1 MTRLYAHDGGGDY
14 FYVDK
19 KEVSY
24 HALGF
29 DTLPVKQTV
38 KAHKAFLP
46 QLVDNQLRIFIIP
59 LSVGM
64 QANKK

>member
-1 MTRLYAHDGGGDY
+1 MTE
-14 FYVDK
+14 
-19 KEVSY
+19 KEIVQFFINQNNQIMGWFIS
-24 HALGF
+24 

-38 KAHKAFLP
+38 KSHKAFIP

>member
-29 DTLPVKQTV
+29 DTLPVK
-38 KAHKAFLP
+38 
-46 QLVDNQLRIFIIP
+46 
-59 LSVGM
+59 
-64 QANKK
+64 